1 MRICICLSLLFFT
14 TLSYGQNK
22 RICITVDDLPIVNY
36 GITDSSY
43 QKLLITNLTESMKK
57 NNIPAIGFIIG
68 KRLYDETGIGYLQ
81 RELLINWIEH
91 GLEIGNHTYSHND
104 FNTISCKEYAQDIL
118 DGETVL
124 KKILGNKYKSMKYFR
139 HPYLHTG
146 DTKEK
151 SDSLNNFLTA
161 HGYSTA
167 PVTIDNDDYLFAVA
181 YHRANVQN
189 NKELMLKISHDYI
202 NYMERKLKYYE
213 AESKNLFGRNINHI
227 LLIHASL
234 LNSEYLDSLA
244 VMFRKNGY
252 DFVDMDT
259 ALKDDAYKTEIT
271 AYGKKGL
278 SWLDRWALSQGKP
291 KEFFKDDP
299 TVPDYILELSKR

>member
-1 MRICICLSLLFFT
+1 
-14 TLSYGQNK
+14 
-22 RICITVDDLPIVNY
+22 
-36 GITDSSY
+36 
-43 QKLLITNLTESMKK
+43 
-57 NNIPAIGFIIG
+57 
-68 KRLYDETGIGYLQ
+68 
-81 RELLINWIEH
+81 
-91 GLEIGNHTYSHND
+91 
-104 FNTISCKEYAQDIL
+104 
-118 DGETVL
+118 
-124 KKILGNKYKSMKYFR
+124 MKYFR

-181 YHRANVQN
+181 YHRANAQN

-213 AESKNLFGRNINHI
+213 AESNNLFGRNINHI

-244 VMFRKNGY
+244 AMFRNNGY

-291 KEFFKDDP
+291 NEFFEDDP
-299 TVPDYILELSKR
+299 TVHDYILELSKKIEID